1 MTLWHMWECRRIPT
15 LSTESSLAGGAGQEP
30 ARPLGIDSGSVSS
43 LHRTTETS
51 PTRDDAEQITVV
63 VPARAGSERV
73 KHKNTRPFAS
83 YEGGL
88 LELKLE
94 QLTRTG
100 EIDRIIVSSNDPA
113 VLDYTAQFADQHDDG
128 RIEALERP
136 DELGRSSTPMSVFLQ
151 YVAELQEAGTMMMT
165 HVTHP
170 LIGSQHFSELI
181 GAWREAADAGHDSLL
196 TVTKLQTFLWDENGP
211 FNYDAS
217 QEKWPRSQDIKPLYE
232 VNHGAYFI
240 PFRTMR
246 EVDDRVGAAPRMHEL
261 PENVVLDIDWEE
273 QFALLEDIV
282 RAKELRGISVL

>member
-1 MTLWHMWECRRIPT
+1 M
-15 LSTESSLAGGAGQEP
+15 
-30 ARPLGIDSGSVSS
+30 SS

-113 VLDYTAQFADQHDDG
+113 VLDYTAQFAAQHDDG

-151 YVAELQEAGTMMMT
+151 YVAELQETGTMMMT

-170 LIGSQHFSELI
+170 LIGSQHFSELV